1 MIKTIFRN
9 VTFRIRITGA
19 MVALVTMAIT
29 LMGFG
34 VESKEYRQLAN
45 ERDPGFARYAAT
57 HKYADIFLI
66 SADGDVVYSL
76 NREAE
81 LFNFID

>member
-29 LMGFG
+29 LMGFTKG
-34 VESKEYRQLAN
+34 WRVRST
-45 ERDPGFARYAAT
+45 G
-57 HKYADIFLI
+57 
-66 SADGDVVYSL
+66 S
-76 NREAE
+76 
-81 LFNFID
+81 

>member
-1 MIKTIFRN
+1 
-9 VTFRIRITGA
+9 

-34 VESKEYRQLAN
+34 VESKEYRKLAN
-45 ERDPGFARYAAT
+45 ERDPGFAHYAAT

-66 SADGDVVYSL
+66 SADGDVVYTL
-76 NREAE
+76 NSETE